1 MSDRPSSKPLPEQ
14 PPRGNLR
21 IVRTAA
27 ECVGVAALLAVIVY
41 IAVSARERRTDT
53 SSDSPPATTLAVP
66 DIMPEETPAQEMR
79 VGSISRDD
87 NYQRLAVGTWQDFYH
102 GKRTLTL
109 RPDGTATMVVEFSG
123 LKARL
128 FTRRLELQI
137 VWSIKDGKMHR
148 RTVGGS
154 PADKVEFVNRR
165 AGVQV
170 AEPIVEL
177 TDEHMVLVDQNGSP
191 QYRWRRVR

>member
-1 MSDRPSSKPLPEQ
+1 MP
-14 PPRGNLR
+14 
-21 IVRTAA
+21 AA
-27 ECVGVAALLAVIVY
+27 
-41 IAVSARERRTDT
+41 T
-53 SSDSPPATTLAVP
+53 
-66 DIMPEETPAQEMR
+66 PEEDGQQQLR
-79 VGSISRDD
+79 VGSVSRDE

-128 FTRRLELQI
+128 FTRRLQLQI

-148 RTVGGS
+148 RTVGGT

-170 AEPIVEL
+170 AEPVVEL
-177 TDEHMVLVDQNGSP
+177 SDGRMVLLDQNGSQ

>member
-1 MSDRPSSKPLPEQ
+1 
-14 PPRGNLR
+14 
-21 IVRTAA
+21 VRTVA
-27 ECVGVAALLAVIVY
+27 ECLGVAAMLAVIVY
-41 IAVSARERRTDT
+41 MAATARDSRLKTSLSVPAPSSQESA
-53 SSDSPPATTLAVP
+53 
-66 DIMPEETPAQEMR
+66 AQEVR
-79 VGSISRDD
+79 VGSVSRDE

-109 RPDGTATMVVEFSG
+109 RPDGTATMVVEFTG

-128 FTRRLELQI
+128 FTRRLTLQI
-137 VWSIKDGKMHR
+137 VWSIQDGKMHR
-148 RTVGGS
+148 RTVGGT

-177 TDEHMVLVDQNGSP
+177 TQEEMVLLDQNGSQ
-191 QYRWRRVR
+191 QYRWHRVR

>member
-1 MSDRPSSKPLPEQ
+1 MSDLSSSPS
-14 PPRGNLR
+14 PPQGPARGKLR
-21 IVRTAA
+21 FLGIVA
-27 ECVGVAALLAVIVY
+27 EFVGVGAVLAIIIYFAASGRESRRSPVL
-41 IAVSARERRTDT
+41 SAPDVT
-53 SSDSPPATTLAVP
+53 SQ
-66 DIMPEETPAQEMR
+66 ETPVDELR
-79 VGSISRDD
+79 VASISRDE
-87 NYQRLAVGTWQDFYH
+87 NYRRLAAGTWQDFYH

-109 RPDGTATMVVEFSG
+109 KPDGTATMVVEFSG

-128 FTRRLELQI
+128 FTRRLTLQI
-137 VWSIKDGKMHR
+137 VWSIEDGRMHR

-177 TDEHMVLVDQNGSP
+177 TDEQMVLLDQDGSR
-191 QYRWRRVR
+191 QYRWRRVP

>member
-1 MSDRPSSKPLPEQ
+1 M
-14 PPRGNLR
+14 
-21 IVRTAA
+21 
-27 ECVGVAALLAVIVY
+27 LAIIIY
-41 IAVSARERRTDT
+41 IAISAR
-53 SSDSPPATTLAVP
+53 DSQPATSLSVP
-66 DIMPEETPAQEMR
+66 APTPHETSAEEVR
-79 VGSISRDD
+79 VGSVSRDE

-109 RPDGTATMVVEFSG
+109 RPDGTATMVVEFTG

-128 FTRRLELQI
+128 FTRRLQLQI
-137 VWSIKDGKMHR
+137 VWSITDGKMHR
-148 RTVGGS
+148 RTIGGT

-177 TDEHMVLVDQNGSP
+177 TEEHMVLLDQNGSQ